1 MYPSPNPSLSSG
13 FAPFPDKSWK
23 GAAFWCKQ
31 MTYPSLQHFH
41 LLSVFISKPIE
52 MTVKLYPNEIVLKAG
67 DTNQMFEDQKVI
79 GKLIVTNQRLYFKTL
94 DEIMEKFNFEILFD
108 NILEVIFYNK
118 NLSFIKG
125 INIVTRDGKSHVFP
139 LKKRD
144 EIGQLINKM
153 Y

>member
-1 MYPSPNPSLSSG
+1 
-13 FAPFPDKSWK
+13 
-23 GAAFWCKQ
+23 
-31 MTYPSLQHFH
+31 
-41 LLSVFISKPIE
+41 

-67 DTNQMFEDQKVI
+67 DTNQMFEDQKVN

-94 DEIMEKFNFEILFD
+94 DEIMERFNFEILFD

-118 NLSFIKG
+118 NLSFVKG
-125 INIVTRDGKSHVFP
+125 INIVTRDGKSHTFP